1 MNGVP
6 TSNSIG
12 LRLLKLVFGCYFL
25 VALGGT
31 LTQLYFEY
39 KNTQETTFH
48 ELADLGKTIEENL
61 VQGLWNY
68 DLEQIRSA
76 LAGVENNLVIKGT
89 KVTSV
94 DNQIVAGSRQ
104 QMFDDS
110 NTVEKLYE
118 VKFGAGTVS
127 RISIRN
133 TGSYNDLYEYRFPI
147 VLINH
152 EQNINELVGHSHL
165 YTDHAYIIDKVK
177 YSFLLIII
185 SAIVKTL
192 CLWLIFLFFI
202 NKVISKPLNQLTEAA
217 KRMDPKNP
225 TMQGHDELLG
235 FFNNYQRNDELDDL
249 VNSFVSMRDSVEDS
263 FKTIEFQNETLEL
276 RVKERTEA
284 FERINLELEQASL
297 HDSLTDLPNRKHF
310 EGKAEQILL
319 ESIRDAAGFAIGVI
333 DLRKFKEINDRLGHH
348 AGDIVLREL
357 GKRMQSTIVE
367 GELLARMGGD
377 EFALILRKS
386 DDADLLAAGSEL
398 LNCCREPIVIDGK
411 EIVLSIN
418 IGFSIFPDNGATTDA
433 LLRLADTAMYQAKN
447 ADKGFEVYNANVQAN
462 VERRINIEQALADKS
477 FIDQIEV
484 FYQPIISR
492 EDRRIKGLE
501 ALVRWNHPDIGNIS
515 PEEFIP
521 IAERSNAIRILT
533 TWVSL
538 QALRDAQKFH
548 ELDAGISISINLS
561 GKLTV
566 DEAFGNDLKQLLEDS
581 SIEPD
586 KIILEITETI
596 AMSNPEKTLDILTQL
611 KSLGIKLS
619 VDDFGTGY
627 SSFSYLT
634 RLPVDELKIDRSF
647 FIDSSHNSKIVVQGI
662 IDVAHSLGLKVVAE
676 GVEAEEVVKT
686 LDSLGCDYF
695 QGYYYSKPLDINSL
709 LIWMEQYQ
717 TMLTDEMK
725 LKNTG

>member
-12 LRLLKLVFGCYFL
+12 LRLLRLVFGCYFL

-39 KNTQETTFH
+39 KNTKETTFQ

-76 LAGVENNLVIKGT
+76 LAGVENNLVVKGT
-89 KVTSV
+89 KITSV

-104 QMFDDS
+104 QMSDDS
-110 NTVEKLYE
+110 NTTEKLYE
-118 VKFGAGTVS
+118 VNFGTGTVS
-127 RISIRN
+127 RISIGN
-133 TGSYNDLYEYRFPI
+133 AGSYNDLYEYRFPI
-147 VLINH
+147 VLINQ

-165 YTDHAYIIDKVK
+165 YTDHAYIIEKVK
-177 YSFLLIII
+177 YSFLLIIV

-192 CLWLIFLFFI
+192 CLWLIFLFFV
-202 NKVISKPLNQLTEAA
+202 NKVISKPLNKLTEAA
-217 KRMDPKNP
+217 KRMDPKN
-225 TMQGHDELLG
+225 TTIHGQDEFSG
-235 FFNNYQRNDELDDL
+235 IISSNQRNDELDDL
-249 VNSFVSMRDSVEDS
+249 VHSFVSMRESVEDS
-263 FKTIEFQNETLEL
+263 FKTIEYQNETLEL

-284 FERINLELEQASL
+284 FERINLELEQTSL

-310 EGKAEQILL
+310 EGRAEQILHD
-319 ESIRDAAGFAIGVI
+319 SIRDATRFAVGVI

-357 GKRMQSTIVE
+357 GQRMQSTIQE

-386 DDADLLAAGSEL
+386 DDADLRAAGSEL
-398 LNCCREPIVIDGK
+398 LNCCREPIVIDEK
-411 EIVLSIN
+411 EIFPSIN
-418 IGFSIFPDNGATTDA
+418 IGFSTYPDNGETTDV

-447 ADKGFEVYNANVQAN
+447 ADKGFEVYSANIQAN
-462 VERRINIEQALADKS
+462 VERRKNIEHALANES

-484 FYQPIISR
+484 FYQPIICR
-492 EDRRIKGLE
+492 ENRKIKGLE

-515 PEEFIP
+515 PDEFIP

-538 QALRDAQKFH
+538 QALRDAQRFH
-548 ELDAGISISINLS
+548 ALDAEISISINLS

-566 DEAFGNDLKQLLEDS
+566 DEAFGDELKRLLENSNIDPS
-581 SIEPD
+581 

-596 AMSNPEKTLDILTQL
+596 AMSNPEKTLDILRQL
-611 KSLGIKLS
+611 KTLGIKLS

-647 FIDSSHNSKIVVQGI
+647 FMDSSHNSKIVVQGI

-709 LIWMEQYQ
+709 LVWMEQYQ
-717 TMLTDEMK
+717 SMLTEELK
-725 LKNTG
+725 LKPTG